1 MTSTCPVKLLYVG
14 YLTLFSESREG
25 LKWKLES
32 LKEVVVSKGLR
43 VNVIN
48 MKILISSEKVETLGK
63 KESFLL

>member
-1 MTSTCPVKLLYVG
+1 MTSTSPVKLLYVG
-14 YLTLFSESREG
+14 CLTLFSESREG

-43 VNVIN
+43 VNVIK
-48 MKILISSEKVETLGK
+48 MKIMISNEKVETGK

>member
-1 MTSTCPVKLLYVG
+1 MTSTSPVKLLYVG
-14 YLTLFSESREG
+14 CLTLFSESREG

-43 VNVIN
+43 VNVIK
-48 MKILISSEKVETLGK
+48 MKIMISNEKVETLGK